1 MKKYIPKYLE
11 NIIKSNPKIKSGRK
25 NYRDQHY
32 RILKQINL
40 IKNYYKRINK
50 INF

>member
-11 NIIKSNPKIKSGRK
+11 NIIKNNPQIKSGRK
-25 NYRDQHY
+25 NYQEQHK

-40 IKNYYKRINK
+40 IKKYFKTLGL
-50 INF
+50 

>member
-25 NYRDQHY
+25 NYREQHK

-40 IKNYYKRINK
+40 IKKYFKQSN
-50 INF
+50 